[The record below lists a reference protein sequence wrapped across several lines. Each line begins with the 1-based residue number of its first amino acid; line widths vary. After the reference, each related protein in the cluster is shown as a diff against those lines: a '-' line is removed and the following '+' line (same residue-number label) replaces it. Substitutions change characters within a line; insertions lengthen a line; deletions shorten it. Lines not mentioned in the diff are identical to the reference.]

1 MKGDKQTAE
10 YTYAQNQLIPVG
22 ASAIFNNT
30 IPCNRG
36 LIYHRNESSV
46 FVLKGAVNNPC
57 QGFARYQITFNGNI
71 SVPEGETAGPI
82 SISLALGG
90 ESITT
95 SNAIVTPTVAEAF
108 FNVTSTMFADI
119 PAGTSLTLS
128 VENTS
133 TIPIDMNAANLT
145 ISRVA

>member
-1 MKGDKQTAE
+1 M
-10 YTYAQNQLIPVG
+10 
-22 ASAIFNNT
+22 
-30 IPCNRG
+30 
-36 LIYHRNESSV
+36 IYHRDESSV